1 MAKYTSIGGQAL
13 IEGIM
18 MKSPEKTALAVRMPD
33 KSIDITYLN
42 GKGVRERY
50 KILRVPIIR
59 GVAGFVESMIQG
71 YKAMMMSA
79 DKSGFTDLEEED
91 SRKAKSESVKET
103 AENSDE
109 QETGNTLVQQA
120 ETEQQAATETER
132 EVCDKQES
140 NPSGV
145 QEVSSE
151 QKAEI
156 ETEKENLDKQELNP
170 SGAQEDACEQE
181 AVVEIESEN
190 LDKQKLNPSGVQ
202 QNSFEQK
209 APFAGDQKTGDQKT
223 GDQKNG
229 EKKNNGLMSVI
240 MVIATVLGVA
250 LAVILFMLLPRLA
263 VSGLRFITGTDFSPV
278 VRSSIEQLLKLAIFV
293 AYVWAVSFMKD
304 IKRVFM
310 YHGAEHKTI
319 FCYEKG
325 LPLTVD
331 NVRVQ
336 RRFHPRCG
344 TSFMILMILISIVFS
359 TLVQIIFPA
368 VYNAAW
374 LWVVIKILLIPLVCG
389 AGFEVLKIC
398 GKYDNLATRI
408 ISAPGLWLQRITT
421 KEPDDGMIEV
431 AIAALKACE
440 PKVPDVDR
448 SVDRVENQPEQ
459 TGDKAE

>member
-91 SRKAKSESVKET
+91 GRKGKAETVKQT
-103 AENSDE
+103 AEISDK
-109 QETGNTLVQQA
+109 QETGNTAVQQA
-120 ETEQQAATETER
+120 E
-132 EVCDKQES
+132 
-140 NPSGV
+140 
-145 QEVSSE
+145 
-151 QKAEI
+151 AEPEAGA
-156 ETEKENLDKQELNP
+156 ETEKEV
-170 SGAQEDACEQE
+170 C
-181 AVVEIESEN
+181 
-190 LDKQKLNPSGVQ
+190 DKQKLNPSGVQ
-202 QNSFEQK
+202 EVSSEQK
-209 APFAGDQKTGDQKT
+209 APFAGDQKTGDQK
-223 GDQKNG
+223 NG
-229 EKKNNGLMSVI
+229 EKKNNALMSVI

-263 VSGLRFITGTDFSPV
+263 VSGLRLLTGTDFSPV

-374 LWVVIKILLIPLVCG
+374 LWVVIKILLIPVVCG

-448 SVDRVENQPEQ
+448 SVDRAENQP
-459 TGDKAE
+459 G